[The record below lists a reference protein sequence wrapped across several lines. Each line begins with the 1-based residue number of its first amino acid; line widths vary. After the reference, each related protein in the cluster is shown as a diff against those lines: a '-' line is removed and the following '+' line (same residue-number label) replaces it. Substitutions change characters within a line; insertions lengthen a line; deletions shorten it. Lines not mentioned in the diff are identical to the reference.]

1 MYPLQWMSFTFNVF
15 FLKDTHLLSSV
26 CFVSLEP
33 VRTACTSLWPR
44 LRVRRAWASPWIRV
58 AACSPA
64 SPSWSTTTAHT
75 GCRSP
80 EQSTWPCSILFP
92 GHAEHKLNEQT
103 HWDINTH
110 AHRGVLHINAQMHTE
125 RHTHIQ
131 THINLLTLMRT
142 HVLKNML
149 LWICLVCCLRIYVC
163 ISFSSY
169 VKINCPFHVSAD

>member
-1 MYPLQWMSFTFNVF
+1 MYPLQWMSFTFNIF
-15 FLKDTHLLSSV
+15 FLKDASV

-44 LRVRRAWASPWIRV
+44 LRVQRVWASPWIRV
-58 AACSPA
+58 AVCSPA

-80 EQSTWPCSILFP
+80 EQSTWPCSILCP
-92 GHAEHKLNEQT
+92 GHAEHELKEQT

-125 RHTHIQ
+125 THTH
-131 THINLLTLMRT
+131 THQLVNSQAYTRT
-142 HVLKNML
+142 EKYAALDLSCVL
-149 LWICLVCCLRIYVC
+149 
-163 ISFSSY
+163 
-169 VKINCPFHVSAD
+169 P